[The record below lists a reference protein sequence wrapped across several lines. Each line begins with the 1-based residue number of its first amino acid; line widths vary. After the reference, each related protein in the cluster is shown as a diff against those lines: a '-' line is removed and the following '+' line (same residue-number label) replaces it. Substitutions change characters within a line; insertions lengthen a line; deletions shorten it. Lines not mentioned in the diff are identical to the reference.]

1 TKTNTEETMRKR
13 SPKRRISGA
22 LAIAMAALF
31 ALPAVAHADLL
42 KDFTA
47 EVRDQNGDPY
57 TQAGGHPFEAF
68 TDINFFTHEVPNP
81 GDPATSFDTP
91 DESVR
96 PVHVDLPAGLVGN
109 PQNIPQCTHAQLTGG
124 FAGACPDN
132 TQVGFTVL
140 KTGLGSNFTAGVYN
154 LKPPPGVPAQFGFIA
169 LIPPVY
175 INASVRNDGG
185 LSVTIPHISQA
196 LPLH

>member
-47 EVRDQNGDPY
+47 EVRDQNGHPY

-68 TDINFFTHEVPNP
+68 TDIDFFTHDSGAGQQV
-81 GDPATSFDTP
+81 P

-96 PVHVDLPAGLVGN
+96 TVNVDLPAGLVGN

-124 FAGACPDN
+124 FGGACPDN

>member
-68 TDINFFTHEVPNP
+68 TDINFNQHDQNGQPV
-81 GDPATSFDTP
+81 P
-91 DESVR
+91 DESVKTSQ
-96 PVHVDLPAGLVGN
+96 VDLPAGLVGN
-109 PQNIPQCTHAQLTGG
+109 PQNVPQCTREQINTGLG
-124 FAGACPDN
+124 NCPDN
-132 TQVGFTVL
+132 TQV
-140 KTGLGSNFTAGVYN
+140 
-154 LKPPPGVPAQFGFIA
+154 
-169 LIPPVY
+169 
-175 INASVRNDGG
+175 
-185 LSVTIPHISQA
+185 
-196 LPLH
+196 